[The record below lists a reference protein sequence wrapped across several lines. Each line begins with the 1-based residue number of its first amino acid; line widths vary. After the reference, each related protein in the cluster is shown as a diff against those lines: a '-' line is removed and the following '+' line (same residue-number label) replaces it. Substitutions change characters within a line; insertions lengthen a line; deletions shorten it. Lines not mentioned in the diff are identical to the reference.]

1 MAFDNRDIEIPSPII
16 SMENFYAQNLGP
28 KRKKVCEILRTFND
42 DAVSIYLAGIVALE
56 TPNFPAK
63 QSIVG
68 HCFRELIN
76 AIVRSD
82 ENALKQQVFTALKS
96 SEFIRNSGSTNE
108 HIGHVVNEIWEKI
121 KPLNN
126 ETSKLKT
133 MFIDKNP
140 KQKKDLL
147 FSDVE
152 TRRKTQKDIDNII
165 QQVLTAKGNLDKR
178 RHFNKKFS
186 IIPNEQLIENVTI
199 LENYIL
205 QLEDPTYIK
214 QKEMLDEILETAN
227 S

>member
-1 MAFDNRDIEIPSPII
+1 MEFDNRDIEIPNAII

-28 KRKKVCEILRTFND
+28 KRKKICEILRTFSD
-42 DAVSIYLAGIVALE
+42 DAVNIYLAGVAALE
-56 TPNFPAK
+56 IPNFPAK
-63 QSIVG
+63 QSIIG

-76 AIVRSD
+76 ALVRSD
-82 ENALKQQVFTALKS
+82 ENELKQQVFTALKS
-96 SEFIRNSGSTNE
+96 AEFIRNSESKNE
-108 HIGHVVNEIWEKI
+108 RIEHVVNEIWEKI

-147 FSDVE
+147 FSDIE
-152 TRRKTQKDIDNII
+152 TRKKTQKNIDDVI

-214 QKEMLDEILETAN
+214 QKGMLDEILETAN